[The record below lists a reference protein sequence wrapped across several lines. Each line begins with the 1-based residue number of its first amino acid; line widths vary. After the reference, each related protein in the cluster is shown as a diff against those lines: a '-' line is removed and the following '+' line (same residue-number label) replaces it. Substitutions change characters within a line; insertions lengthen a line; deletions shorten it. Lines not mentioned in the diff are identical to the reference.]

1 MSIRQ
6 GLLALLEDRPRY
18 GYELRQEFESRTG
31 STWPLNVGQ
40 VYTTLARLERDG
52 FVEPDHTDDEGHA
65 YYRIT
70 PAGRVEVADWFARP
84 VGRESQPRDELA
96 IKLAL
101 AITLSGV
108 DVAAMVQT
116 QRAETM
122 RALQEV
128 TRLKARATDG
138 PDDLAWT
145 LVADAMVFQAEAE
158 IRWLDHCEA
167 RLVRAAAVRA
177 PREPDVVLPSTETR
191 PAAAKR

>member
-52 FVEPDHTDDEGHA
+52 FVEPDHTDEEGHA

-70 PAGRVEVADWFARP
+70 AAGRAEVADWFARP
-84 VGRESQPRDELA
+84 VWRESQPRDELA

-108 DVAAMVQT
+108 DITAMVQT

-128 TRLKARATDG
+128 TRLKVRAT

-177 PREPDVVLPSTETR
+177 SGTLPLPRTADQPRPSEATR
-191 PAAAKR
+191 

>member
-6 GLLALLEDRPRY
+6 GLLALLEERPRY

-52 FVEPDHTDDEGHA
+52 LVEPDHTDDEGHA

-70 PAGRVEVADWFARP
+70 RSGRAEVAAWFARP
-84 VGRESQPRDELA
+84 VGRDSQPRDELA

-101 AITLSGV
+101 AITLPGV
-108 DVAAMVQT
+108 DVAAIVQT
-116 QRAETM
+116 QRTETM
-122 RALQEV
+122 RAMQEV
-128 TRLKARATDG
+128 TRLKADG
-138 PDDLAWT
+138 DDLAWT

-167 RLVRAAAVRA
+167 RLIRAATVRA
-177 PREPDVVLPSTETR
+177 PHR
-191 PAAAKR
+191 PPVNAAAPKAARR

>member
-18 GYELRQEFESRTG
+18 GYDLRHEFESRTG

-52 FVEPDHTDDEGHA
+52 FVEPDHTDEEGHA

-70 PAGRVEVADWFARP
+70 PAGRAEVRDWFARP

-96 IKLAL
+96 IKMAL
-101 AITLSGV
+101 AITLDGV

-116 QRAETM
+116 QRTETM

-128 TRLKARATDG
+128 TRLKARATE

-167 RLVRAAAVRA
+167 RLVRAAAVRLSGVSSA
-177 PREPDVVLPSTETR
+177 IAHVTSDNSAGVAR
-191 PAAAKR
+191 

>member
-52 FVEPDHTDDEGHA
+52 FVEPDRTDDEGHV

-70 PAGRVEVADWFARP
+70 PAGRVEVAAWFARP
-84 VGRESQPRDELA
+84 VGRESSPRDELA

-101 AITLSGV
+101 AITLPGV

-116 QRAETM
+116 QRTETM

-128 TRLKARATDG
+128 TRLKARATQ

-177 PREPDVVLPSTETR
+177 PQSAQIREGQPAEEATR
-191 PAAAKR
+191 